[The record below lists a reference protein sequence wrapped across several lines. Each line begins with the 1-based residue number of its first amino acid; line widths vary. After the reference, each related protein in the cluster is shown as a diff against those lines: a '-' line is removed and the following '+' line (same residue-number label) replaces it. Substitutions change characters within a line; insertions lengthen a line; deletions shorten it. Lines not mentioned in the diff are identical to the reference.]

1 MNGQLWAKSSF
12 TLESPSASPPL
23 RHRSRSRPNPLPS
36 RATNRLTDFGTGE
49 EYFFAFCRVNGDF
62 SDTFRPRFEW
72 RLFACGGDTRLWRTT
87 KWRHVAFPPLS
98 LRELA
103 VFSSGGTKRGFPGA
117 KVVPFVVSGTSDGM
131 IEGMIWKQLCSLSNN
146 SNNNWL
152 NSCLIKWWMKSYELL
167 SNWFKFL
174 FVIFVGYFF

>member
-87 KWRHVAFPPLS
+87 KWRHVAFPPSIPPRACSFFKRKGASQARKSFPSWLVV
-98 LRELA
+98 LRTEWLKGW
-103 VFSSGGTKRGFPGA
+103 FGNN
-117 KVVPFVVSGTSDGM
+117 
-131 IEGMIWKQLCSLSNN
+131 CSFSNN